1 MRATLLLL
9 PLLAA
14 AAPVSAQ
21 VAYPAP
27 QPMVIPPAAA
37 DKVAD
42 ALDAVTDVLL
52 DVKVGKL
59 KAAIEGRPAT
69 PAERRLTVREL
80 AGAKDP
86 DFERNLHRKIADA
99 RPMVR
104 QGIASVDEAVPQV
117 MQSLQQAS
125 RAIERATANM
135 PDPTYP
141 KR

>member
-1 MRATLLLL
+1 MRATMLLL

-21 VAYPAP
+21 MAPAVP
-27 QPMVIPPAAA
+27 QPTVIPPAAA

-52 DVKVGKL
+52 DMKVGKL
-59 KAAIEGRPAT
+59 KAAVEGRPAT
-69 PAERRLTVREL
+69 PAERQMTVRDL

-86 DFERNLHRKIADA
+86 NFERNLHRKIAEA
-99 RPMVR
+99 RPVVR
-104 QGIASVDEAVPQV
+104 QGIASVDEAVPEV
-117 MQSLQQAS
+117 MQGLQQAS

-135 PDPTYP
+135 PDPNYP
-141 KR
+141 RR

>member
-1 MRATLLLL
+1 MRATMLLL

-21 VAYPAP
+21 MAP
-27 QPMVIPPAAA
+27 PYQPMVIPPAAA
-37 DKVAD
+37 DKVAN
-42 ALDAVTDVLL
+42 ALDAVTDALL

-59 KAAIEGRPAT
+59 KAAIDGRPAT
-69 PAERRLTVREL
+69 PGEREMTLRDM
-80 AGAKDP
+80 AASKDP
-86 DFERNLHRKIADA
+86 NFERDLHRKIAEA

-104 QGIASVDEAVPQV
+104 ESIRSVDAAVPQV
-117 MQSLQQAS
+117 MQGLQQAS

-141 KR
+141 QR